1 MNELQSMELSN
12 TDYQNREEKE
22 ENNNTMS
29 LQPMQLSV
37 ESGSTS
43 SQRTQPICKIC
54 QGNHGFRFCP
64 NTVCGL
70 YQKKGHIKRDYLLFK
85 CSKCRRQGHNRQ
97 ECGKQC
103 FRCHEYH
110 VNTTICPPIE
120 KRKKSPKEIKGIQ
133 QKEKEC
139 NYCYQ
144 KGHIEY
150 YCETKE
156 IYQKN
161 LNIECG
167 CSEGMIYRKRRNY
180 RNNKTKF
187 HCDKCHMPNEES
199 KIDIVTELGGR
210 KKLYC
215 HECQYFFML
224 VLLYNHEQQTTI
236 LGRLEKEGLIRNCYV
251 CQRKNLKRRMHNE
264 GQSFFCTREE
274 KYGTMAYWEVS
285 DPTRNYD
292 LATRINHH
300 CYSSKSAGSAYDMNI
315 DKIFRIAKVLL
326 GQTELTMDQALKE

>member
-1 MNELQSMELSN
+1 MELSN

-22 ENNNTMS
+22 NNNSIS
-29 LQPMQLSV
+29 LQLIQLSV

-54 QGNHGFRFCP
+54 QGNHEFRFCP

-70 YQKKGHIKRDYLLFK
+70 CQKKGHIKRDCLLFK

-110 VNTTICPPIE
+110 VNTTICPPVE
-120 KRKKSPKEIKGIQ
+120 ERKKSPKEIKEIQ

-139 NYCYQ
+139 NYCHQ

-167 CSEGMIYRKRRNY
+167 CSEGMNYHKRRNY
-180 RNNKTKF
+180 GNNKTKF

-199 KIDIVTELGGR
+199 KIDIEDKYSLEYENDDYPEEGSEFENYYHSGYAEETDLQEALERSLQTFTEWTKEMSISKTDKTFPNGYNQCQACYMCFDKENTDDL
-210 KKLYC
+210 KKIYSID
-215 HECQYFFML
+215 E
-224 VLLYNHEQQTTI
+224 
-236 LGRLEKEGLIRNCYV
+236 EKE
-251 CQRKNLKRRMHNE
+251 
-264 GQSFFCTREE
+264 
-274 KYGTMAYWEVS
+274 
-285 DPTRNYD
+285 
-292 LATRINHH
+292 
-300 CYSSKSAGSAYDMNI
+300 
-315 DKIFRIAKVLL
+315 LL
-326 GQTELTMDQALKE
+326 L